1 MELNE
6 RLAVLRKESGLSQA
20 EAAERLDVSRQAV
33 SRWECG
39 TSAPS
44 SDNLMCLARLYG
56 VSLDELIWGEEK
68 EETEQEAKKD
78 KAPAPPEEKAVQEKP
93 LKINYWKV
101 LAICLLALCV
111 LLAALVY
118 AAEKKASNETRVALS
133 EMEGEAVGQ
142 VPKGGFVI
150 EDW

>member
-93 LKINYWKV
+93 SKINWKV
-101 LAICLLALCV
+101 LAICLLALCA
-111 LLAALVY
+111 LLAASVY
-118 AAEKKASNETRVALS
+118 AAEKKASEENRVALS
-133 EMEGEAVGQ
+133 EMEGEDVGQ